1 MQEIFEFFKILV
13 VFFIAVKIV
22 RILQPSVG
30 DVVFSATI
38 SITAR
43 IAMYSYCHKSSH
55 QCDYGLLHENAI
67 HAINHTMAEAY
78 DLFGRINYIIKTS
91 NKL

>member
-1 MQEIFEFFKILV
+1 MQEIFEFFKTLV

-30 DVVFSATI
+30 DVVFSTAI
-38 SITAR
+38 SITAS

-55 QCDYGLLHENAI
+55 QCDYRLLHENAI